1 MNNVSRKAL
10 ASVAMAAASLLV
22 LSGCASSTEVAATK
36 AKAGSGYI
44 ECGVSDEGS
53 WTDKSFNES
62 VMDGLIA
69 AQGEFGVDLK
79 SAESTS
85 SEDFGPNLD
94 SMIAAGCD
102 VIFAVGFNL
111 VDSVNAKA
119 EANPDMTFV
128 TIDGWSNGATNL
140 KPVGYNMAESSYLA
154 GYAAASYS
162 TTKVVGVYGG
172 LQIGA
177 VTAFMDGFYYGAK
190 AYEAET
196 GTPVTVVGWDATT
209 QQGDF
214 IGGFAPNSPEGKTIA
229 AGQIAAGADVL
240 MPVGG
245 DQFGALSEAISEAN
259 VTAKMIGVDKDIAVT
274 SPQYKDLILTS
285 AEKRMDTAVY
295 DIVKVGVA
303 FRSIGS
309 VVGADSVESLAA
321 LRSDY
326 FKTSYV
332 GTLANGGTAI
342 SESQFITGD
351 LKTKLDELKAGIID
365 GTINPLN

>member
-22 LSGCASSTEVAATK
+22 LSGCASP
-36 AKAGSGYI
+36 KAGAGYT

-62 VMDGLIA
+62 VMDGLMKA
-69 AQGEFGVDLK
+69 KDEFGVDLK
-79 SAESTS
+79 SAESNS
-85 SEDFGPNLD
+85 SEDFAPNLD
-94 SMIAAGCD
+94 SMIAAKCD

-111 VDSVNAKA
+111 VDAVNAAA
-119 EANPDMTFV
+119 EANPDNHFV

-196 GTPVTVVGWDATT
+196 STPVTVLGWDATT

-214 IGGFAPNSPEGKTIA
+214 IGGFAPNDPAGKTIA

-240 MPVGG
+240 LPVGG
-245 DQFGALSEAISEAN
+245 DQFGALSEAISEAG
-259 VTAKMIGVDKDIAVT
+259 VDAKMIGVDKNWSLLDE
-274 SPQYKDLILTS
+274 YKGKMLTS
-285 AEKRMDTAVY
+285 IEKRMTQAVY
-295 DIVKVGVA
+295 DIVK
-303 FRSIGS
+303 
-309 VVGADSVESLAA
+309 AA
-321 LRSDY
+321 AVD
-326 FKTSYV
+326 KTEFSGDAYT
-332 GTLANGGTAI
+332 GTLANDGTAL
-342 SESQFITGD
+342 SETEFITGD

-365 GTINPLN
+365 GTINPLS